1 MTPCQR
7 RLFASLTLVM
17 ASKAFA
23 AAPAAGNGTAKAPGQ
38 VVFSFAPSAKQTEI
52 VFGDRGGRAPASHR
66 AAVTEEELSP
76 EVRRWGRLAGGAYL
90 SLANY
95 SVLKSHF
102 HVSQDKV
109 LFGHAS
115 QMGFGLGASLDAL
128 YPGSGGTEGLRI
140 RGGFSKFSV
149 KPDDLVKK
157 NFTPAQVE
165 SSATALD
172 LTGLYRVVPGLD
184 LGYGVFW
191 AGGGL
196 QLTHVFTTKRPGT
209 GGAKATHLANSYGI
223 SGVLAL
229 GTDMEVSD
237 DSDLG
242 VELDW
247 KPWAGFAVGLTW
259 RSSL

>member
-1 MTPCQR
+1 MIRCQR
-7 RLFASLTLVM
+7 LLLASLALAMT
-17 ASKAFA
+17 ASALA
-23 AAPAAGNGTAKAPGQ
+23 AAPAGSGAAKAPNQ
-38 VVFSFAPSAKQTEI
+38 VIFSFAPSAKKTEI
-52 VFGDRGGRAPASHR
+52 VFGNRNGRAPASR
-66 AAVTEEELSP
+66 GSSAAEEELTP
-76 EVRRWGRLAGGAYL
+76 EIRRWGRLAGGAYL
-90 SLANY
+90 SLSNY
-95 SVLKSHF
+95 SVLKSHY

-128 YPGSGGTEGLRI
+128 YPGSGGTEGLRL
-140 RGGFSKFSV
+140 RGGFSKFSI

-157 NFTPAQVE
+157 NFSPAQIE

-172 LTGLYRVVPGLD
+172 LTGLYRVVPGWD
-184 LGYGVFW
+184 LGCGVFW

-247 KPWAGFAVGLTW
+247 KPLAGFAVGLTW